1 MNHFVYDSNWKR
13 NSGHSKVKLAML
25 LRVLGQHVND
35 VYEGMVFSEGEDK
48 EDFET
53 IVVKLDSLCIRRTS
67 KHVLWDKFF
76 QLKQEGQTIDQFVEV
91 LCKHVKDCD
100 FGTLKEDLMLIRG
113 IDSD

>member
-35 VYEGMVFSEGEDK
+35 MYEGMVFGEGEDK

-76 QLKQEGQTIDQFVEV
+76 QHRRPKPLINLLKCYASMSRTVISE
-91 LCKHVKDCD
+91 
-100 FGTLKEDLMLIRG
+100 R
-113 IDSD
+113 